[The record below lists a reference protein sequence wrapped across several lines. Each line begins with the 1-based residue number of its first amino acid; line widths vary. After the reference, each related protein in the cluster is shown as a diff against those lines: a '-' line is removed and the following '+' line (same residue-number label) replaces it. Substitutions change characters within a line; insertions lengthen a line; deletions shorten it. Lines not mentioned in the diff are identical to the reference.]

1 MTEEHI
7 STKLTFTFEPYTCM
21 QGCGSAY
28 ISDGVSEA
36 HVFCSCTFGGSPLLE
51 LVSAVARLR
60 LYEESRCEWSIDFP
74 KEYVWF
80 LRRESNFL
88 HIAIQGLLENSEEEG
103 RWKKKSFSITCDLW
117 KFATKLRRECNRL
130 MARWDAEKKHGGD
143 WLRQSKEYQAL
154 CEFIEEH
161 KRQEMSFVSLW
172 KAQ

>member
-1 MTEEHI
+1 MPDEHI

-21 QGCGSAY
+21 QGCGKAY

-36 HVFCSCTFGGSPLLE
+36 HVFCSCGWGGSPLLE

-80 LRRESNFL
+80 LKREGDFL
-88 HIAIQGLLENSEEEG
+88 HITIQGLLEKPETEG
-103 RWKKKSFSITCDLW
+103 RWIKKPFSITCDLW

-130 MARWDAEKKHGGD
+130 IAKWDAEKKHGGD

-154 CEFIEEH
+154 SELIEEH
-161 KRQEMSFVSLW
+161 KRPHMPSVSHR